1 MQCLDL
7 EMCDKKRVVYA
18 LLRSVGEHARG
29 ERKRSQEA
37 AAEKLFMAY
46 GSRKKNSKYKKKIS
60 HCTWLFQFSLIP
72 ILRIDLSLQHCK
84 VCAYQF
90 FVIISLRTHSLSL
103 TLVVCADEKMYAN
116 CCICISCISLNCI
129 AFMQQHWQLISWKRK
144 YRAYHLRNM
153 RIDG

>member
-46 GSRKKNSKYKKKIS
+46 GSRKKNSKYTKKK
-60 HCTWLFQFSLIP
+60 
-72 ILRIDLSLQHCK
+72 
-84 VCAYQF
+84 
-90 FVIISLRTHSLSL
+90 SL
-103 TLVVCADEKMYAN
+103 TALGFFN
-116 CCICISCISLNCI
+116 S
-129 AFMQQHWQLISWKRK
+129 R
-144 YRAYHLRNM
+144 
-153 RIDG
+153 